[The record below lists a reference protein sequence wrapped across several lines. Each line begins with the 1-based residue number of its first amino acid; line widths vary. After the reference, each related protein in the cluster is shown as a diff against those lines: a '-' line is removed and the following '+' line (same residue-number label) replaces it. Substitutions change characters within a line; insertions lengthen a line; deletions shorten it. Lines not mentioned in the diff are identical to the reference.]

1 MRTNVNPEEGERI
14 YRDVAFSDTTTNTYS
29 LDKPK
34 LTRAAWCS
42 IHHRENAY
50 TFMSE
55 GLEVVK
61 PESASQLT
69 NPVST

>member
-1 MRTNVNPEEGERI
+1 MRTNVNPEEGEWI
-14 YRDVAFSDTTTNTYS
+14 YRDVAFSDTITNNS

>member
-14 YRDVAFSDTTTNTYS
+14 YRDVAFSDTTTNNY

-50 TFMSE
+50 SFMSE
-55 GLEVVK
+55 YLEVVK
-61 PESASQLT
+61 TESASQLT
-69 NPVST
+69 NLVLT